1 MNREKRVLIASRTL
15 SLVVACSLVAACSD
29 AGNDSAAAIA
39 DVQAS
44 HIEGNAPARGDFERL
59 LKRDLTAYFL
69 PNPSE
74 GAEVEYEFLRDGPTQ
89 SGVSYPKYY
98 LWVRVKARGSI
109 RQEGAVRLAAI
120 DRERFE
126 VTDFLSR
133 EQISSNPSQIHQV
146 FPGPVCQRIEEQIRH

>member
-1 MNREKRVLIASRTL
+1 MRLALRAL
-15 SLVVACSLVAACSD
+15 SLVAACSLFAACSD
-29 AGNDSAAAIA
+29 TDNGSAAEIA

-69 PNPSE
+69 PDPSE

-109 RQEGAVRLAAI
+109 QQEGAVRLAAI

-133 EQISSNPSQIHQV
+133 EQISSNPSQIYQV